1 MDQEQ
6 DDHFTPALAQN
17 AYRMVLGRALDAQHL
32 HAMIQAKPDGLSL
45 LAHLLRSE
53 EFLVDRGQRVGSIV
67 VPPLKDLQMIR
78 SIPRYV
84 GAGLPGYVTDFLG
97 IRTDIRFVNAI
108 AGYSGGVEG
117 YPFPHGNF
125 HGDLDEWCGLIDALN
140 KMQDKL
146 VAMELGMGWG
156 PWLVAAA
163 TIAAQ
168 RGITDI
174 ALTGVEASREHLE
187 FARAHCATNGIL
199 PEQTNLIHA
208 AITPEDGTVEFP
220 VADDP
225 AEDWGMAAFRAGE
238 ATSHDYRGHA
248 IARTETV
255 RGLSISTLLQGH
267 DRVDLMHV
275 DIQGHELDCIKAAL
289 DPVTSKVATMIIGT
303 HGRSIE
309 EGLMQLL
316 GGAGWRLLREKSCQF
331 SLESGLPALMVDGC
345 QVWKNPR
352 LRG

>member
-1 MDQEQ
+1 MDHEL
-6 DDHFTPALAQN
+6 DDRFTTELAQN
-17 AYRMVLGRALDAQHL
+17 AYRMVLGRPVEAFHL

-53 EFLVDRGQRVGSIV
+53 EFLIGRGQQLGSVI
-67 VPPLKDLQMIR
+67 VPPLKDLETIR

-84 GAGLPGYVTDFLG
+84 GAGIPGFVTDFLG

-108 AGYSGGVEG
+108 AGLNGGVEG

-125 HGDLDEWCGLIDALN
+125 HGDVDEWCGLIDALN
-140 KMQDKL
+140 HANGRL

-163 TIAAQ
+163 NIADK

-174 ALTGVEASREHLE
+174 SLIGVEASREHLE
-187 FARAHCATNGIL
+187 FAHAHCANNGIRA
-199 PEQTNLIHA
+199 EQTRLIHA
-208 AITPEDGTVEFP
+208 AITAADGTVEFP

-238 ATSHDYRGHA
+238 DTHRDYRGHP
-248 IARTETV
+248 IARTESV
-255 RGLSISTLLQGH
+255 RGLSIPTLLADQS
-267 DRVDLMHV
+267 RVDLMHI
-275 DIQGHELDCIKAAL
+275 DIQGHELECVKASIEPLNA
-289 DPVTSKVATMIIGT
+289 KVATMIIGT
-303 HGRSIE
+303 HGRAIE
-309 EGLMQLL
+309 DGLMACL
-316 GGAGWRLLREKSCQF
+316 GDAGWHLVREKSCQF
-331 SLESGLPALMVDGC
+331 RLDSGRPVLIVDGC